1 MRPLLA
7 VALLLLVA
15 ACSST
20 PRTAV
25 NPAASVE
32 PSARPSA
39 PPSAEPTP
47 VIEPT
52 EPSEPPVDSVP
63 IPSNAYARVVADDLR
78 VRSQPRISDDSK
90 KLKPLLQRGAL
101 LVVLDGPVQASGYD
115 WYQVQ
120 PTLSL
125 EDAITYPAG
134 WVAAAS
140 REGEAWIEPDHID
153 CPPEPADVLGLES
166 ILEHDEMYWEIPC
179 FSGRDLTFEAR
190 LGRAEVTCVDIESD
204 WIWEPGWFGSCVAP
218 PFFLAPVEEDPNGT
232 TYWAAFPPGIDT
244 SIAVARDAPRDEW
257 PIVEVTG
264 MFDHPLAQT
273 CHNVAAFETAYEEE
287 PDPYQTVM
295 HCRRQFV
302 VTSMHKAD
310 R

>member
-1 MRPLLA
+1 
-7 VALLLLVA
+7 
-15 ACSST
+15 
-20 PRTAV
+20 
-25 NPAASVE
+25 
-32 PSARPSA
+32 
-39 PPSAEPTP
+39 
-47 VIEPT
+47 
-52 EPSEPPVDSVP
+52 
-63 IPSNAYARVVADDLR
+63 VADDLR

-90 KLKPLLQRGAL
+90 KLEPLLQRGVL
-101 LVVLDGPVQASGYD
+101 LVVLDGPMQASGYD

-120 PTLSL
+120 PTMSL

-140 REGEAWIEPDHID
+140 REGEAWIEPEHID

-179 FSGRDLTFEAR
+179 FSGRELTFEAR
-190 LGRAEVTCVDIESD
+190 LGRAEVTCVDIEGD
-204 WIWEPGWFGSCVAP
+204 WIWEPGWFGSCLAP
-218 PFFLAPVEEDPNGT
+218 PFFLASVEEDPNGT

-244 SIAVARDAPRDEW
+244 SIAVAPDAPRDEW

-273 CHNVAAFETAYEEE
+273 CHNVAAFETAHEEE
-287 PDPYQTVM
+287 PDPFQTVM